1 MNLKEFKKNDK
12 KWKNE
17 ELILMNLKNLRKNDK
32 VEEKKE
38 KSTKNRQKIN

>member
-1 MNLKEFKKNDK
+1 MKKKMNFFF
-12 KWKNE
+12 KNE